1 MDEYKIEYLKMEQSA
16 LLLIAANDDLK
27 DENKKLKAR
36 IKELEDAHRQII
48 SDIDEA
54 TDGEIIPLPLSE
66 FLDGIQYI
74 SKQSVLEGK

>member
-36 IKELEDAHRQII
+36 IKELEYYKDT
-48 SDIDEA
+48 SVGLWCIDRDPMEVDLEWIRENA
-54 TDGEIIPLPLSE
+54 
-66 FLDGIQYI
+66 FQ
-74 SKQSVLEGK
+74 LEGK